1 MRSKV
6 NVCHTAV
13 LGLQGC
19 QVPFNGTECPVPL
32 LARCPEIPRMLI
44 GMAVLVTQK
53 PASPHSAKRAKPRH
67 QDRAMPLR
75 WEDRSQQESLKAMC
89 PSRQPSGSSPVIQRC
104 SSSHARLAQ
113 TLDMTS
119 ACMQCFLSSEKP
131 FTEAIFSCAAVVM
144 FLTGSLEFLSYRSE
158 CATSQIL
165 LLILGI
171 PIHT

>member
-1 MRSKV
+1 MSVILQCWGCRDAKCPSMV
-6 NVCHTAV
+6 LNVLCA
-13 LGLQGC
+13 
-19 QVPFNGTECPVPL
+19 L

-44 GMAVLVTQK
+44 GMEVLVTQK

-67 QDRAMPLR
+67 QDRAKPLR

-113 TLDMTS
+113 TPDTSS

-131 FTEAIFSCAAVVM
+131 FTEAISNCAFIVMCFSGVH
-144 FLTGSLEFLSYRSE
+144 LSSYPTEANVRPRRF
-158 CATSQIL
+158 CC
-165 LLILGI
+165 
-171 PIHT
+171 